1 MIPGAWTWACQNCAI
16 EKQCEFLDSTA
27 THRRSF
33 LCPRCVHLR
42 RNRQCRG
49 HGQRVAFHPAELEVR
64 WRRVL
69 HSLRFVH
76 VLDWLAAP
84 GPRIRPGTSLPLW
97 RHSLLQCDA
106 SSSSGVGLG
115 SVWCGFM
122 IACYYV
128 LLIAWFMVYRCNSF
142 RAESGHLAWCN
153 GDTDTPCDPASREF
167 LFDKVI
173 HLGSPKY
180 DNGDVRRSTNIVPQT
195 LLALCVSLVLI
206 HLSVFKGAR
215 TTGRITYFT
224 MMLSMVFVIFF
235 SFFFGLHEGGDDGIK
250 EYIRPW
256 DTDQISGAATWRGA

>member
-1 MIPGAWTWACQNCAI
+1 MIPGSWTWACQNCAI
-16 EKQCEFLDSTA
+16 EKRCEFQDPTG
-27 THRRSF
+27 THRRSHVL

-42 RNRQCRG
+42 RNGQCRG

-69 HSLRFVH
+69 HSSRFEFALGQVYRSGDKVCFNAMHPRLRV
-76 VLDWLAAP
+76 
-84 GPRIRPGTSLPLW
+84 I
-97 RHSLLQCDA
+97 
-106 SSSSGVGLG
+106 GLR
-115 SVWCGFM
+115 SVWRGFM

-128 LLIAWFMVYRCNSF
+128 LLIAWCMVCWCNSF
-142 RAESGHLAWCN
+142 RAENGHLAWCN
-153 GDTDTPCDPASREF
+153 GDTDTPCDPAARQF

-195 LLALCVSLVLI
+195 LLALCVTWVLTC
-206 HLSVFKGAR
+206 LSVFKGAR

-224 MMLSMVFVIFF
+224 MMLTMVFVTFF
-235 SFFFGLHEGGDDGIK
+235 SFFFGRHEDGDDGIK
-250 EYIRPW
+250 EYIRRW